1 MGTNFYMMTS
11 DKEAANE
18 WFEDSYELTDYP
30 QWGYSIHIA
39 KTSGGWKPLF
49 QEHNRIHSVN
59 DIKLIMSTG
68 KFSIY
73 DEYGTIYTW
82 NEFVKRLLIGIKMT
96 LRHILTFTQTVQCP
110 IFIKF
115 TVDVILMMTLFR
127 QTVMNFLILGLVKE

>member
-49 QEHNRIHSVN
+49 Q
-59 DIKLIMSTG
+59 ST
-68 KFSIY
+68 
-73 DEYGTIYTW
+73 
-82 NEFVKRLLIGIKMT
+82 T
-96 LRHILTFTQTVQCP
+96 L
-110 IFIKF
+110 
-115 TVDVILMMTLFR
+115 
-127 QTVMNFLILGLVKE
+127 

>member
-30 QWGYSIHIA
+30 QWGYSIHVA

-49 QEHNRIHSVN
+49 QEHSRIHSVN
-59 DIKLIMSTG
+59 DIKIIMSTG

-73 DEYGTIYTW
+73 DEYGTVYTW
-82 NEFVKRLLIGIKMT
+82 NEFVKRVVDWNKDNPTAYTHVHPDRTMPNFHQIYG
-96 LRHILTFTQTVQCP
+96 RCYP
-110 IFIKF
+110 DDDFISADGYEF
-115 TVDVILMMTLFR
+115 SHTWFS
-127 QTVMNFLILGLVKE
+127 